1 MAKENKYRNI
11 LVIPNIT
18 NSKNPE
24 MDSFFDVL
32 NQQITNLGN
41 DFFWYIPVIE
51 PVKLLS
57 DKSNV
62 KQIPINLSGNMF
74 HMRVS
79 FPLDMIKLLQG
90 STLSPNKITNDLW
103 VDYDVVYSHLPD
115 WNIRRFIPNSKQII
129 GYAHWWEME
138 LCNGK
143 SNLNNYLNFERE
155 ILGALQMKVLY
166 VNTITLKKYILNEA
180 SKVFNNTIIGELE
193 RIIQPFY
200 LSVPEDLIIKKIPNK
215 RERTI
220 LFNHRCTNDKGYNT
234 FIKQIF
240 KYRELRSD
248 FKIWITQ
255 ASKYNINFNENWID
269 TYSVDSKKEYYKC
282 ISHCWVT
289 IVPSDSHFG
298 WNISAMDSLMRGTPV
313 VFEECENYREIYP
326 NGLFYKN
333 QSELFEILNR
343 LLDDEIYYH
352 KWVVNSINHAKILSN
367 NKQYD
372 ELKHHLLS

>member
-1 MAKENKYRNI
+1 MQTFKNYRNV

-32 NQQITNLGN
+32 NQQIIKLGS
-41 DFFWYIPVIE
+41 DFYWYIPVIK
-51 PVKLLS
+51 PVKLLT
-57 DKSNV
+57 DKQNV

-79 FPLDMIKLLQG
+79 FPIDMIKLLQS
-90 STLSPNKITNDLW
+90 STLSPNKKTNDLW

-115 WNIRRFIPNSKQII
+115 WNIRRFVPNHKPII

-138 LCNGK
+138 ICNGK

-155 ILGALQMKVLY
+155 ILGALQMKILY
-166 VNTITLKKYILNEA
+166 VNTKTQKTYILKEA
-180 SKVFNNTIIGELE
+180 SKTFNSRIIEDLD

-200 LSVPEDLIIKKIPNK
+200 LTIPENLIIKEIPQK

-220 LFNHRCTNDKGYNT
+220 LFNHRCTPDKGYSS
-234 FIKQIF
+234 FVKQIF
-240 KYRELRSD
+240 KFREIRQD
-248 FKIWITQ
+248 FKVWFTQ
-255 ASKYNINFNENWID
+255 AEKYSILFIENWIQ
-269 TYSVDSKKEYYKC
+269 THTIDSKNEYYEE
-282 ISHCWVT
+282 ISNCWVT

-313 VFEECENYREIYP
+313 LLEECENYRELFP
-326 NGLFYKN
+326 NGLFYSN
-333 QSELFEILNR
+333 QSELFELLNR
-343 LLDDEIYYH
+343 LLDDEIFYH
-352 KWVVNSINHAKILSN
+352 KWVVYSINHAKILSN
-367 NKQYD
+367 NKQYE
-372 ELKHHLLS
+372 ELKQHLLF